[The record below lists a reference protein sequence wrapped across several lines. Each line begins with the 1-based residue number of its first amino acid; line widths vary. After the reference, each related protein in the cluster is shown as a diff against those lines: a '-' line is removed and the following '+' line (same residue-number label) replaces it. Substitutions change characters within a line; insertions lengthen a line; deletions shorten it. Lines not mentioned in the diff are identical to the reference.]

1 MVRVNRVAVGLVALA
16 GAVLAWRGDA
26 GAYLLAL
33 GIVLTFGAAGA
44 NAWVLLIEI
53 NR

>member
-1 MVRVNRVAVGLVALA
+1 VEQFLSGR
-16 GAVLAWRGDA
+16 AWRGDA
-26 GAYLLAL
+26 IGLYILPA
-33 GIVLTFGAAGA
+33 GILMMFGAIGG